1 MADNGTI
8 QVTRKP
14 RGRLIAVSLLMCL
27 QVAGNILLGLLML
40 WTIEDD
46 ESHGIETENAGLL
59 EFIGYASFMVAAVLL
74 LCVVMLLA
82 SRYAW
87 PRYTA
92 IALEVLAAASTLIPL
107 FAGAGPGSLLGAI
120 IPLLLVRELSHEDV
134 AAWCNK

>member
-1 MADNGTI
+1 MSVGVLDPLAAGT
-8 QVTRKP
+8 RA
-14 RGRLIAVSLLMCL
+14 RAFAGRLRGGRERYLIAAICI
-27 QVAGNILLGLLML
+27 AI
-40 WTIEDD
+40 
-46 ESHGIETENAGLL
+46 
-59 EFIGYASFMVAAVLL
+59 
-74 LCVVMLLA
+74 CVVMLLA

-92 IALEVLAAASTLIPL
+92 IALEALAAASTLIPL